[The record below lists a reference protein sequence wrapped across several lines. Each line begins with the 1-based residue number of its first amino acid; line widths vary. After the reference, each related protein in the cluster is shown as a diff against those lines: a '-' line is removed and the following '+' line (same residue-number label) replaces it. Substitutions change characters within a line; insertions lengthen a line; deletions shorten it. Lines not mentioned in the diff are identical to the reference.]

1 MYYSLKKKKGWED
14 WKVSRGPLI
23 NWLFKPCDLLLSIM
37 RSMAQRL
44 NCFHCASSL
53 SAKAEERLIVQ
64 GFVTSQGECRAVG
77 RRFYCRPSNR
87 PSSQPTIRPSNHPS
101 EHRSIIQLSKHPSIH
116 HLSSKSANL
125 TNLKVE
131 SMTDTLHHVSIQEEH
146 TGSVCNDE
154 TKFGR

>member
-1 MYYSLKKKKGWED
+1 M
-14 WKVSRGPLI
+14 I

-53 SAKAEERLIVQ
+53 SAKARRLKSRGVFDRSELCHITGGMQ
-64 GFVTSQGECRAVG
+64 S
-77 RRFYCRPSNR
+77 RPSNR

-116 HLSSKSANL
+116 HQSSKSTNL

-146 TGSVCNDE
+146 PGSVCNEE